1 MANKKRKDHEG
12 RLLQEGE
19 SQRKDLVYVYRWTND
34 LGKREY
40 IYAGTLDE
48 LRKKENELQKHIS
61 MGISWSGISLNEQ
74 IELYLET
81 KTNLANST
89 RENYLYYFRHTIA
102 PSRLGKMKVTSIK
115 KSDILLF
122 YRTLSKNGY
131 TIGTLK
137 VLQKIIRPAL
147 QLACDDNIILKNP
160 SDGCLN
166 GYTDDP
172 EKRYALTHAEEEEFL
187 QRINLDSHTKKQ
199 YPMYAIFLQTGLR
212 IGELIGLT
220 WNDVDMKKKEI
231 CIDHQILYRTYQGKV
246 QFYATKPKT
255 KAGNRTIPMTD
266 EVYRLFSEQ
275 RKIWLSSKKAED
287 FEVDGY
293 SNFVF
298 TAPTSGR
305 CLNPNAIRK
314 AIRRIIRMN
323 ENREVQLPPISPHIF
338 RHTAICRL
346 AESGCDIKVLQYLM
360 GHVDLRTT
368 MRVYNHV
375 DMDRVKREMD
385 RLKCVE
391 S

>member
-1 MANKKRKDHEG
+1 MSTKKRKDPTG
-12 RLLQEGE
+12 QTLQEGE
-19 SQRKDLVYVYRWTND
+19 SLRKNGTYMYRWVNN

-40 IYAGTLDE
+40 IYAKTLEE
-48 LRKKENELQKHIS
+48 LREKKKEIQKHIS
-61 MGISWSGISLNEQ
+61 LGISRSGILLNEQ
-74 IELYLET
+74 IEIYMAT

-89 RENYLYYFRHTIA
+89 RENYLYYFRHTIE
-102 PSRLGKMKVTSIK
+102 PSRLGKMKVIDIK
-115 KSDILLF
+115 KSDVLLF
-122 YRTLSKNGY
+122 YNSLTENGY

-137 VLQKIIRPAL
+137 VLQKIIHPAL

-166 GYTDDP
+166 GNADDP
-172 EKRYALTHAEEEEFL
+172 EKRYALTHAEETEFL
-187 QRINLDSHTKKQ
+187 QRVKLYPHTQKQ

-220 WNDVDMKKKEI
+220 WDDVDMKNKEI
-231 CIDHQILYRTYQGKV
+231 RIDHQILYRTYQGKV
-246 QFYATKPKT
+246 QFYASKPKT
-255 KAGNRTIPMTD
+255 KAGNRIIPMTD

-287 FEVDGY
+287 FAVDGY

-298 TAPTSGR
+298 ISPVSGK
-305 CLNPNAIRK
+305 CMSPQSIRK
-314 AIRRIIRMN
+314 TINRIVKKN
-323 ENREVQLPPISPHIF
+323 ECRKVQLPPISPHIF

-375 DMDRVKREMD
+375 DMERVKREMN

-391 S
+391 

>member
-19 SQRKDLVYVYRWTND
+19 SQRKDLIYIYRWTND
-34 LGKREY
+34 LGKREV
-40 IYAGTLDE
+40 ISAKTLDE
-48 LRKKENELQKHIS
+48 LRKKEKELKRHIS
-61 MGISWSGISLNEQ
+61 LGISRSGISLNEQ
-74 IELYLET
+74 IEIYLET

-89 RENYLYYFRHTIA
+89 LENYLYYFRHVIK
-102 PSRLGKMKVTSIK
+102 PSRLGKMKVMDIK

-122 YRTLSKNGY
+122 YRTLFNQEY

-137 VLQKIIRPAL
+137 ILQKIIRPAL

-166 GYTDDP
+166 GYSDDP
-172 EKRYALTHAEEEEFL
+172 EKRYALTYAEEREFL
-187 QRINLDSHTKKQ
+187 QRIKLSRYTQKQ
-199 YPMYAIFLQTGLR
+199 YPMYAVFLRTGLR

-231 CIDHQILYRTYQGKV
+231 CINHQVLYRTYQGKV

-255 KAGNRTIPMTD
+255 KAGNRIIPMTN
-266 EVYRLFSEQ
+266 EVYMLFSEQ
-275 RKIWLSSKKAED
+275 RKIWLSIKKAED

-298 TAPTSGR
+298 ISPTSGK
-305 CLNPNAIRK
+305 CMNPQSIRK
-314 AIRRIIRMN
+314 TITRIVKMN
-323 ENREVQLPPISPHIF
+323 ESREVQLPPISPHIF

-375 DMDRVKREMD
+375 NMDRVKHEME
-385 RLKCVE
+385 RLECVK
-391 S
+391 